1 MYAVLSPVQ
10 SWHCL
15 FTAFLLSEVHFE
27 SATCIFSLCPPSRQ
41 EVSSFAE
48 KATLLRPNTAD
59 LTALERYAMSLAS
72 FERRHSEG
80 STPGS
85 VASGAVAPRV
95 PHSISSRSSH
105 GAGCDDRPP
114 LLRRTVTTT
123 TTTTF
128 ERRSSASEQS
138 EGGAEGVS
146 GSGVASAVAGLI
158 GAAVGMGVGAALTY
172 NSMKD
177 GGARAA
183 PLEHNTRLLPPMSS
197 RGPGSEHSW
206 AEVDRTTEYPNQHR
220 ALTEA
225 PQNPHYLADYAF
237 TSAPSIGPS
246 VARSSASA
254 RPRTVVS
261 AAQGPLL
268 LTAEEHRSQVGSQYG
283 GSRASDAYRSTAGGD
298 AATRVSTRSRASG
311 ATARP
316 PASSQIGSQHSAAR
330 SGASRHIADMDSA
343 SYVSSRTHRSSAP
356 SRHSGAPAPS
366 VHGSFARSKAGS
378 TASASTMRAPT
389 VVRTA
394 APSESGRRGSV
405 VSARNVPLPKSTV
418 GSTHSS
424 KWDDLESIA
433 PDDSISCVDLP
444 RSRAG
449 Y

>member
-1 MYAVLSPVQ
+1 
-10 SWHCL
+10 
-15 FTAFLLSEVHFE
+15 
-27 SATCIFSLCPPSRQ
+27 
-41 EVSSFAE
+41 
-48 KATLLRPNTAD
+48 
-59 LTALERYAMSLAS
+59 MSLAS
-72 FERRHSEG
+72 LERRHSEG

-123 TTTTF
+123 TTTTY
-128 ERRSSASEQS
+128 ERRPSASDQS
-138 EGGAEGVS
+138 DGGSGG

-177 GGARAA
+177 EGARAA
-183 PLEHNTRLLPPMSS
+183 PPEHNTRLLPPMSS
-197 RGPGSEHSW
+197 RGPGSEHGSW
-206 AEVDRTTEYPNQHR
+206 VEVDRATEYPGQYR

-225 PQNPHYLADYAF
+225 PQNPHYLTDYAF
-237 TSAPSIGPS
+237 TGAPS

-283 GSRASDAYRSTAGGD
+283 GSRVSDAYRSAAGGD

-316 PASSQIGSQHSAAR
+316 PAPSQVGSQHSAAR
-330 SGASRHIADMDSA
+330 RSSASRHTADMDSA
-343 SYVSSRTHRSSAP
+343 SYVSARSHRSGAP

-366 VHGSFARSKAGS
+366 VHGSVARSMAGS
-378 TASASTMRAPT
+378 TASASTMKAPT

-394 APSESGRRGSV
+394 APSEGGRRGSV
-405 VSARNVPLPKSTV
+405 VSARNVPLPRSTV

>member
-1 MYAVLSPVQ
+1 
-10 SWHCL
+10 
-15 FTAFLLSEVHFE
+15 
-27 SATCIFSLCPPSRQ
+27 
-41 EVSSFAE
+41 
-48 KATLLRPNTAD
+48 
-59 LTALERYAMSLAS
+59 MSLAS

-95 PHSISSRSSH
+95 PHSISSRSAH

-128 ERRSSASEQS
+128 ERRSSASDQN
-138 EGGAEGVS
+138 EGGGGGPS

-183 PLEHNTRLLPPMSS
+183 PPEHNTRLLPPMSS
-197 RGPGSEHSW
+197 RGPGLEHGSW
-206 AEVDRTTEYPNQHR
+206 TEVDRATEYPSQHR

-225 PQNPHYLADYAF
+225 PQTPHYLADYAF
-237 TSAPSIGPS
+237 TSAPS

-283 GSRASDAYRSTAGGD
+283 GSRANDAYRSPAGGD

-316 PASSQIGSQHSAAR
+316 PAPSQAGSQHSAAQR
-330 SGASRHIADMDSA
+330 SSASRYIADMDST
-343 SYVSSRTHRSSAP
+343 SYVSARSHRSSAP

-366 VHGSFARSKAGS
+366 VHGSVTRSKASS

-394 APSESGRRGSV
+394 APSDSGRRGSV
-405 VSARNVPLPKSTV
+405 VSARNVPLPRSTV